1 MICQGATLKY
11 VKIAPREQWLHQYT
25 AMRRKTA
32 RKGCEPTDVATMQL
46 PQELNSSICK
56 KILLEF
62 KMVLAEAKVK
72 HKKEHP
78 RSTFPSEL
86 ALTFNGC
93 VIFAHTGSRQ
103 VMIRADDGLLTWI
116 RQGFQKAL
124 EKQYDTETSALA
136 AMSQPLI
143 ACGEEKVSHYCG
155 LSALGVRDKVTLL
168 P

>member
-1 MICQGATLKY
+1 
-11 VKIAPREQWLHQYT
+11 
-25 AMRRKTA
+25 
-32 RKGCEPTDVATMQL
+32 MQL
-46 PQELNSSICK
+46 PQESNSSICK

-62 KMVLAEAKVK
+62 KMVLAEANVK

-103 VMIRADDGLLTWI
+103 VMIRADDGLLKWI

-124 EKQYDTETSALA
+124 EKQLDTEISEVAAL
-136 AMSQPLI
+136 SQPLV
-143 ACGEEKVSHYCG
+143 ACGVEKVS
-155 LSALGVRDKVTLL
+155 
-168 P
+168 